1 MKKCCWIF
9 AIVLVVVHA
18 ASSPAIAQTTPG
30 NVLSKT
36 FPDDM
41 KLQHASLSRD
51 GRFAILESRLEVL
64 GMNTTDGTI
73 IWRRTAKGK
82 ESLKGYC
89 IRWLSER
96 EAVVPT
102 DKGLEW
108 IDVSNGVSK
117 ALVPF
122 LPGGL
127 EELRYQGR
135 DEKEITWP
143 VMPRRFGNVLLVP
156 FTDGYQLFDLVNRRE
171 LYRSTEKLDDVYME
185 FWGTS
190 VLVYGDM
197 DTAIV
202 FDMQQPRILAV
213 HPMKDGDLDRTTYK
227 NLFRHQDQIAL
238 VTNDDVVCYDGAS
251 RKQIGKCGFEPD
263 GIDNYHVLLLKG
275 TLCFLGRKDA
285 ELSLYSVGQAKRRWS
300 VNIGAE
306 KSAKLIDAWP
316 LGDGSILAELFDDD
330 YAISLVKLDGN
341 TGAVAWT
348 RRMAITTGSDTPGL
362 RFQKVVTLGL
372 PQSDPRKEP
381 VLQRYAP
388 NDLDSLYRQTYYT
401 QLGIDSSRPHEAWEF
416 VSLINNTF
424 VHQDRYGTGAIRFIG
439 AYGSDLFVQALGKLR
454 RAWDG
459 KESEEE
465 YSAEGIIQLDAQ
477 TGTVHQYTPVPFLRQ
492 YDRSFMNATKICMPK
507 PVEDGVVINGSHTV
521 VHVHQNG
528 TIDTIGCSVR
538 DGEMLFVEDR
548 GKDYLSYSAEDA
560 DDNWIHWRVLLTP
573 TGCKHELMGFS
584 TDCRLIDTFSD
595 STYAPVTLRYVDDR
609 LEAYPVLTEL
619 PKTWPQPRWTI
630 SEDQLEELNV
640 NDVRNSNN
648 VQDAAG
654 IFLGSEMVYILGRDG
669 FGIVDV
675 NTGCMNKIK
684 WRGYDEKLSDK
695 YGAQGFVRAYAGG
708 AAYDL
713 GSQVGIAKIG
723 ASCEVSE
730 LGSIDEHRAFL
741 DVSFAPLA
749 NMLMVLNTDTSTVNV
764 YQIK

>member
-1 MKKCCWIF
+1 MRKCCSVV
-9 AIVLVVVHA
+9 AVVVVVLLS
-18 ASSPAIAQTTPG
+18 ASSSASAQTTPG

-51 GRFAILESRLEVL
+51 GRFAILESRNEVA
-64 GMNTTDGTI
+64 GMNTSDGTI
-73 IWRRTAKGK
+73 IWRRTAKGD

-102 DKGLEW
+102 EKGLEW
-108 IDVSNGVSK
+108 VDVSNGSSK
-117 ALVPF
+117 AVVPF

-127 EELRYQGR
+127 EELRFQGR
-135 DEKEITWP
+135 NGKDLTWP

-156 FTDGYQLFDLVNRRE
+156 FSDGYQLFDLVNRRE
-171 LYRSTEKLDDVYME
+171 LYRSAEKLDDMYME
-185 FWGTS
+185 FWGTTI
-190 VLVYGDM
+190 LVYGDM

-227 NLFRHQDQIAL
+227 NLFRYQDQIAL
-238 VTNDDVVCYDGAS
+238 VTDDDVVCYDGAS
-251 RKQIGKCGFEPD
+251 KKRIGMCGFEPD

-285 ELSLYSVGQAKRRWS
+285 ELSLYSVAQAKKLWS

-316 LGDGSILAELFDDD
+316 LPDGSILAELFDDD
-330 YAISLVKLDGN
+330 YAISVVKLDGS

-348 RRMAITTGSDTPGL
+348 RRMAITAGSDTPGL
-362 RFQKVVTLGL
+362 RFQKVATLGL
-372 PQSDPRKEP
+372 PQNDPRKEP

-388 NDLDSLYRQTYYT
+388 YGFDSLYRQTYYA

-416 VSLINNTF
+416 VSLIDNTF
-424 VHQDRYGTGAIRFIG
+424 VHQDRYCTAAIRFIG
-439 AYGSDLFVQALGKLR
+439 AYGSDLYVQALGKLR
-454 RAWDG
+454 RVWDG
-459 KESEEE
+459 KESEEQ
-465 YSAEGIIQLDAQ
+465 YSAEGIVQLDAQ
-477 TGTVHQYTPVPFLRQ
+477 TGTVHKYTPIPFMRQ
-492 YDRSFMNATKICMPK
+492 YDRSVVNATKMCMPS
-507 PVEDGVVINGSHTV
+507 PVEDGVVMNGSHTV

-560 DDNWIHWRVLLTP
+560 DDDWIHWRVRLTP
-573 TGCKHELMGFS
+573 TGCKQELMAFS
-584 TDCRLIDTFSD
+584 SDCRLIDTFSD
-595 STYAPVTLRYVDDR
+595 STYVPVTLRYVDDR

-630 SEDQLEELNV
+630 SKAQLDELNV
-640 NDVRNSNN
+640 SDVRNSNN

-654 IFLGSEMVYILGRDG
+654 IFLGSENVYILGRDG
-669 FGIVDV
+669 FGVADV
-675 NTGCMNKIK
+675 NTGCLKSIK

-695 YGAQGFVRAYAGG
+695 FQARGFVRSYTGG
-708 AAYDL
+708 VAYDL
-713 GSQVGIAKIG
+713 GSQVGIAKVG
-723 ASCEVSE
+723 AACAVSE
-730 LGSIDEHRAFL
+730 VGMIDEHHAYL

-749 NMLMVLNTDTSTVNV
+749 NMLMVLNTDTSTVNI